1 MSTMLSKLSQKIKSA
16 QNIILSTHRQCDG
29 DGLGSEIAL
38 YHALKRMQKNVRI
51 LNVDQT
57 AKKYH
62 FLGTENLIEVYEN
75 EPRSV
80 GKTDLVLIFDTNDSR
95 LLAPLFSEFE
105 SQAKEILFIDH
116 HPVLLQG
123 PSPTNGSFIDTL
135 AASTGE
141 ITYDLIQELG
151 ITLDQNISRALY
163 TSIAFDT
170 QLFRFVRNSSR
181 SHLIAAELLNHDI
194 QAEEIHS
201 RLFGNYSVQ
210 KMEFLAHALS
220 QIEYFSDGKLAILKL
235 HAKDL
240 LKFSLDHD
248 DSNDV
253 IDLLMN
259 IQSLQ
264 AAALLREDG
273 GHKFKLSLR
282 SKGKFD
288 VLKIAESL
296 GGGGHLYSSGAYLTG
311 TYENIKQQVLLA
323 LKSALDNSRKQVPS
337 NHNKTHESA

>member
-1 MSTMLSKLSQKIKSA
+1 MLRKLAQKIKNA

-38 YHALKRMQKNVRI
+38 YHALKKMHKNVRI
-51 LNVDQT
+51 LNVDET

-62 FLGTENLIEVYEN
+62 FLEAGHFIEVYEDQ
-75 EPRSV
+75 PRKI

-95 LLAPLFSEFE
+95 LLEPLFSEFQ

-123 PSPTNGSFIDTL
+123 PSPTSGSFIDTF

-141 ITYDLIQELG
+141 ITYNLIDLLG
-151 ITLDQNISRALY
+151 VSMDQNIARALY

-170 QLFRFVRNSSR
+170 QLFRFVRNSPR
-181 SHLIAAELLNHDI
+181 SHLIAAELLKYDLHAEDI
-194 QAEEIHS
+194 HLK
-201 RLFGNYSVQ
+201 LFGNYTVQ

-220 QIEYFSDGKLAILKL
+220 QIEYFSNGKLAILKL

-240 LKFSLDHD
+240 TKFSIDID

-273 GHKFKLSLR
+273 PEKFKLSLR
-282 SKGKFD
+282 SKGQFD

-296 GGGGHLYSSGAYLTG
+296 GGGGHLFSSGAYLTG
-311 TYENIKQQVLLA
+311 TYDKIKLQVLNALTLA
-323 LKSALDNSRKQVPS
+323 LDSSANQNK
-337 NHNKTHESA
+337 NHKTHESA

>member
-1 MSTMLSKLSQKIKSA
+1 MLRKLSQKIKNA

-38 YHALKRMQKNVRI
+38 YHALKKIKKDVRI
-51 LNVDQT
+51 LNVDET
-57 AKKYH
+57 AKKYQ
-62 FLGTENLIEVYEN
+62 FLDAHNLIEIYEDQ
-75 EPRSV
+75 PRKI

-95 LLAPLFSEFE
+95 LLEPLFSEFKT
-105 SQAKEILFIDH
+105 QAKEILFIDH
-116 HPVLLQG
+116 HPVLVKG
-123 PSPTNGSFIDTL
+123 PSPTDGSFIDTL

-141 ITYDLIQELG
+141 ITFDLIKELG
-151 ITLDQNISRALY
+151 IELDQKISRALY

-170 QLFRFVRNSSR
+170 QLFRYVRNSSR
-181 SHLIAAELLNHDI
+181 SHIIAAELLNHNI
-194 QAEEIHS
+194 QAEEIHHK
-201 RLFGNYSVQ
+201 LFGNYTVQ

-220 QIEYFSDGKLAILKL
+220 QIEYFSNGKLALLKL

-240 LKFSLDHD
+240 LKFSIDND

-259 IQSLQ
+259 IKTLQ

-273 GHKFKLSLR
+273 NHKFKLSLR
-282 SKGKFD
+282 SKGQFD

-296 GGGGHLYSSGAYLTG
+296 GGGGHLFSSGAYITG
-311 TYENIKQQVLLA
+311 TYEKIKLQILDA
-323 LKSALDNSRKQVPS
+323 LTDALDSTENQVS
-337 NHNKTHESA
+337 ARDNKTHESA

>member
-1 MSTMLSKLSQKIKSA
+1 MLRKLAQKIKSS

-38 YHALKRMQKNVRI
+38 YHALKKMKKDVRI

-57 AKKYH
+57 PRKYQ
-62 FLGTENLIEVYEN
+62 FLEAGHLIEVYEDK
-75 EPRSV
+75 PR
-80 GKTDLVLIFDTNDSR
+80 KIDATDLVLIFDTNDSR
-95 LLAPLFSEFE
+95 LLEPLFTEFQ
-105 SQAKEILFIDH
+105 SRAKEILFIDH
-116 HPVLLQG
+116 HPILVQG
-123 PSPTNGSFIDTL
+123 PSPTNGSFINTM

-141 ITYDLIQELG
+141 ITFELIEILG
-151 ITLDQNISRALY
+151 VPLDQNIARALY

-181 SHLIAAELLNHDI
+181 SHLMAAELLKHDI
-194 QAEEIHS
+194 HAEDIHQK
-201 RLFGNYSVQ
+201 LFGNYTVQ

-220 QIEYFSDGKLAILKL
+220 QIEYFSNGKLAILKL

-240 LKFSLDHD
+240 TKFALDTD

-273 GHKFKLSLR
+273 SQKFKLSLR
-282 SKGKFD
+282 SKGQFD

-296 GGGGHLYSSGAYLTG
+296 GGGGHLFSSGAYLTG
-311 TYENIKQQVLLA
+311 TYDSIKHKVLEA
-323 LKSALDNSRKQVPS
+323 LTFALDSTLEKTSS
-337 NHNKTHESA
+337 NRNKTHESA